1 MTSPKQAMKK
11 VLIIEDEAEMCFLLE
26 LLLNEK
32 ETSVEHVKSI
42 AAAKEFLRNE
52 KPSVILLDN
61 RLPDGYG
68 MEFLV
73 YLKMNYPDI
82 KIIMISGVDRE
93 AEDAAIENGADIFMN
108 KPFTREQLKA
118 NIDSLVN

>member
-1 MTSPKQAMKK
+1 MTSPKQSLKK

-32 ETSVEHVKSI
+32 ETMVEHVKSI
-42 AAAKEFLRNE
+42 AAAKEFLKNE
-52 KPSVILLDN
+52 KPSIILLDN

-73 YLKMNYPDI
+73 YLKLNYPDI

-93 AEDAAIENGADIFMN
+93 AEDAAIANGADIFMN
-108 KPFTREQLKA
+108 KPFTRGQLSA
-118 NIDSLVN
+118 NIRRLVN

>member
-1 MTSPKQAMKK
+1 MTAPKHDLKK
-11 VLIIEDEAEMCFLLE
+11 VLIVEDEAEMCFLLE

-32 ETSVEHVKSI
+32 ETTVEHVKSI
-42 AAAKEFLRNE
+42 AAAKEFLMNE
-52 KPSVILLDN
+52 KPAIILLDN

-73 YLKMNYPDI
+73 YLKRNYPDI

-93 AEDAAIENGADIFMN
+93 AEDAAIENGADLFMN
-108 KPFTREQLKA
+108 KPFTRDQLRA
-118 NIDSLVN
+118 NIQRLVN

>member
-1 MTSPKQAMKK
+1 MTLPKQDSKT

-32 ETSVEHVKSI
+32 ETRIEHVKSLK
-42 AAAKEFLRNE
+42 AAKEFLYNE
-52 KPSVILLDN
+52 KPALILLDN

-68 MEFLV
+68 MEFLT

-93 AEDAAIENGADIFMN
+93 AEDAAIANGADIFMN
-108 KPFTREQLKA
+108 KPFTRDQLRA
-118 NIDSLVN
+118 NIHSLVN

>member
-1 MTSPKQAMKK
+1 MKK

-32 ETSVEHVKSI
+32 ETRVEHVKSI
-42 AAAKEFLRNE
+42 AAAKEFLRHDQ
-52 KPSVILLDN
+52 PSVILLDN

-73 YLKMNYPDI
+73 YLKSNYPDI
-82 KIIMISGVDRE
+82 KIIMISGMDRE
-93 AEDAAIENGADIFMN
+93 AEDAAIENGADLFMN
-108 KPFTREQLKA
+108 KPFTREHLTQALS
-118 NIDSLVN
+118 SLTS